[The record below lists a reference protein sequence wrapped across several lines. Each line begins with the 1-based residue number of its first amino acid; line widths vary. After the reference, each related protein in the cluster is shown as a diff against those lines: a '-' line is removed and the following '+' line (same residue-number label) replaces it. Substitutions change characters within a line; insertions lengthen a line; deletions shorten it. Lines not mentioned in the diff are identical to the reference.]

1 MKKAIRIFIT
11 GSVQGVT
18 FRDYVKQHADEKNL
32 AGHVRNLEDGRLEIF
47 LEGDGEAVDQVAA
60 ICRRGPQHAQI
71 RDVQEKEEK
80 YQDLKEFK
88 ILRF

>member
-32 AGHVRNLEDGRLEIF
+32 AGFVRNLEDGRIEIF
-47 LEGDGEAVDQVAA
+47 LEGNNEPVEAVAA
-60 ICRRGPQHAQI
+60 ICKRGPPHAQI
-71 RDVQEKEEK
+71 RSVEEKEEK